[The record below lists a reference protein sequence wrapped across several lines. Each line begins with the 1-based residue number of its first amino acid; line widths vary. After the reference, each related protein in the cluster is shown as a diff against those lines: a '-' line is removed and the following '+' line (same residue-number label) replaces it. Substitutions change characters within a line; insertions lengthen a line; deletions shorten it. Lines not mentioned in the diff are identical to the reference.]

1 MYTQIRKK
9 IHLKQGGKIPK
20 YQNPYQ
26 AISFIDPTMEELY
39 KAAGFGFKPGVD
51 FTTGSESSTFG
62 ETTTHISNDGTMTT
76 TGTNTDIVT
85 TTDDSQKEDSES
97 GIGNAAGLI
106 GAGKSIV
113 NSLGKA
119 IGKGGEVGAAGVSTG
134 IDAFLR
140 GDKKAGLAGTIG
152 GAGVMAVN
160 AVDQLAMGDKNFGSK
175 SEAIDSAVHGV
186 SSALMK
192 SGNVWAI
199 TAGAALEGVNF
210 LTKAGGQTVQGYDV
224 DINSSGYG
232 NIGHMESSSSR
243 SWVSHRKLQDKLSR
257 RNEQVRT
264 ALAAAQISE
273 DQKFESEARMNSVE
287 NTIMNNQIAL
297 AGGLQTNLLGS

>member
-1 MYTQIRKK
+1 M
-9 IHLKQGGKIPK
+9 
-20 YQNPYQ
+20 
-26 AISFIDPTMEELY
+26 SFIDPTMEELY

-62 ETTTHISNDGTMTT
+62 ETTTHISNDGAMTT

-85 TTDDSQKEDSES
+85 TTDGSQEEDSES

-119 IGKGGEVGAAGVSTG
+119 IGKGGEVGAAGVSAG
-134 IDAFLR
+134 IDAFLK

-199 TAGAALEGVNF
+199 AAGAALEGANF
-210 LTKAGGQTVQGYDV
+210 LTKAGGQTVQGFDV
-224 DINSSGYG
+224 DIDSSGYG
-232 NIGHMESSSSR
+232 NLGHMESSSSR
-243 SWVSHRKLQDKLSR
+243 SWVSHRKLQDKLAR

-264 ALAAAQISE
+264 ALAAA
-273 DQKFESEARMNSVE
+273 
-287 NTIMNNQIAL
+287 
-297 AGGLQTNLLGS
+297 

>member
-26 AISFIDPTMEELY
+26 VINPITGEFKTSITDLSLNSAIDNSEEGLY
-39 KAAGFGFKPGVD
+39 EASGFGFNPGVSI
-51 FTTGSESSTFG
+51 TTGNENSSFG
-62 ETTTHISNDGTMTT
+62 ETTTNISNDGTMTT
-76 TGTNTDIVT
+76 SNTANDIT
-85 TTDDSQKEDSES
+85 TTNEDVPPPLNVDKQKDSEEERLAKIS
-97 GIGNAAGLI
+97 KGSNIAAQTFNALDNATLGNA
-106 GAGKSIV
+106 
-113 NSLGKA
+113 
-119 IGKGGEVGAAGVSTG
+119 
-134 IDAFLR
+134 
-140 GDKKAGLAGTIG
+140 
-152 GAGVMAVN
+152 
-160 AVDQLAMGDKNFGSK
+160 NFGAQSQ
-175 SEAIDSAVHGV
+175 AIDGAVHMASG
-186 SSALMK
+186 ALMK
-192 SGNVWAI
+192 SGNPYAML
-199 TAGAALEGVNF
+199 AGVALEGVNF
-210 LTKAGGQTVQGYDV
+210 LTKAGGQTVQGFDV
-224 DINSSGYG
+224 DIDSSGYG

-243 SWVSHRKLQDKLSR
+243 SWVSHRKLQDKLAR